1 MVAWSPDGRSILFA
15 SQRDHPDGYRDIYA
29 MRPDGSGVRRLTR
42 LNAETPAWSPDG
54 RYIVFAAPG
63 GLGVMR
69 ADGSGVTLLPI
80 AGMEEATFPDW
91 R

>member
-1 MVAWSPDGRSILFA
+1 
-15 SQRDHPDGYRDIYA
+15 

-42 LNAETPAWSPDG
+42 AGGETPAWSPDG
-54 RYIVFAAPG
+54 RSIVFSARG

-69 ADGSGVTLLPI
+69 ADGSGVTLLPVE
-80 AGMEEATFPDW
+80 GVGEAAFPDW